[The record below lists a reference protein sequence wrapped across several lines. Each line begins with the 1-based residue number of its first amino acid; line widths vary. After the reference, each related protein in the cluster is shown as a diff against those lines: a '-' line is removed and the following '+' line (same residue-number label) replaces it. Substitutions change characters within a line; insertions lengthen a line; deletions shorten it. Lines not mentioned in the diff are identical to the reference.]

1 MLSEECGEVVQIIG
15 KILRH
20 GYESYHPDDEEKT
33 PNREHLSNEVADL
46 WSIVC
51 LMLAKGDFAMTD
63 EQVLETGLRKMKYTH
78 HQGV

>member
-20 GYESYHPDDEEKT
+20 GYESYHPDDEQKT

-46 WSIVC
+46 RSVVC
-51 LMLAKGDFAMTD
+51 LMLAKGDFTMTD